1 MMARYQVTGDLT
13 APLAELSDAAYVEMR
28 GMPISGLNLCDSGQQ
43 QMIADLAC
51 TSD

>member
-1 MMARYQVTGDLT
+1 MARYQVTGDLT

-28 GMPISGLNLCDSGQQ
+28 GMPISGLNLRGPDQ

>member
-28 GMPISGLNLCDSGQQ
+28 GMPISGLNLRGPDK